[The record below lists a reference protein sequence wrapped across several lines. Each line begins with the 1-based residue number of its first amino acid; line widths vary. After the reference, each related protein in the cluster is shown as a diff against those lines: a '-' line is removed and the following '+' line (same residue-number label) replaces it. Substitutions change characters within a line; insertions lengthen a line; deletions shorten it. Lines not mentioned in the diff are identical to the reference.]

1 MKVELNANNY
11 LKLLRKSHCLTQEEL
26 AKKLGISQTYYS
38 QIETGQRRPSISVF
52 CKIHKLFNVSD
63 YIMWQLISANNVR
76 LDESKKEKLNQI
88 KDKIL
93 KAKFEDANFEN
104 IEFDEFV
111 TFDNDNQRH
120 Q

>member
-1 MKVELNANNY
+1 MKVELNANDY
-11 LKLLRKSHCLTQEEL
+11 LKYLRKSHSLSQEEL

-38 QIETGQRRPSISVF
+38 QIETGQRKPSIALWH
-52 CKIHKLFNVSD
+52 KIHDFFNVSD

-76 LDESKKEKLNQI
+76 LDESDKEKLDQI

-111 TFDNDNQRH
+111 TFDNDDQRH